1 MKKRSYK
8 VVILKTTLPKTK
20 TKKQESISKP
30 KKKKTRKY
38 YREFYR
44 FLKQNLLKLKPRRQE
59 SVVFSPSSPS

>member
-1 MKKRSYK
+1 MILQSCNPKDNTSHAKKG
-8 VVILKTTLPKTK
+8 KTK
-20 TKKQESISKP
+20 
-30 KKKKTRKY
+30 KY